1 MSNVERQR
9 TATAEEVGTH
19 GDALNVRLSTRGK
32 DPNVVPV
39 GHTMEV
45 MAMGR
50 MMVIHRVEGEEGEE
64 GEEDTDEKLTTKY
77 ALYFLEKLEVGKVQQ
92 VIPY

>member
-32 DPNVVPV
+32 DPNVVPA

-50 MMVIHRVEGEEGEE
+50 IMVIHRVEGEE
-64 GEEDTDEKLTTKY
+64 GEEDTDEKLTMKY